1 MSSYGAHFK
10 NLKKAKTDQ
19 RTGFQ
24 NIQRA
29 MNAKKAGKKIPSLIF
44 PAFLI
49 VCIGV
54 GLYLHENPGELDM
67 LEKLDIGFF
76 TTAIAVESGQK
87 APEKTEG
94 AAKTAAPKAVDAS
107 LPAEPSSQWTKEEI
121 ALFRKLAARKSELDR
136 REEELN
142 KLDEDLQRQ
151 RVDVDKRL
159 QELSGLREKI
169 AQQLKDR
176 VEQDQTRVDKLVQVY
191 SSMKPQSAAKVVET
205 INEDLAVEVLT
216 KMKQKNAAEILNLLP
231 ADKSQRLSEKFAGY
245 KRD

>member
-1 MSSYGAHFK
+1 M
-10 NLKKAKTDQ
+10 
-19 RTGFQ
+19 
-24 NIQRA
+24 
-29 MNAKKAGKKIPSLIF
+29 
-44 PAFLI
+44 
-49 VCIGV
+49 
-54 GLYLHENPGELDM
+54 
-67 LEKLDIGFF
+67 
-76 TTAIAVESGQK
+76 
-87 APEKTEG
+87 
-94 AAKTAAPKAVDAS
+94 
-107 LPAEPSSQWTKEEI
+107 
-121 ALFRKLAARKSELDR
+121 
-136 REEELN
+136 
-142 KLDEDLQRQ
+142 QRQ